1 MANDRA
7 KRNKDTRKQLLRPV
21 QLIVFALICSLF
33 AGGVTLF
40 GMGFAQD
47 ERVPGQTERALVVA
61 LIVFGITFIVVLLVM
76 ALLLL
81 AVDPKQIEKPVDRG
95 VLMDAATPSSATAA
109 TDNASDNAPADTG
122 SATAIVDAPAA
133 PPSEK
138 AADASSSPVPADS
151 TAPDAPAQPITKPP
165 VSE

>member
-40 GMGFAQD
+40 GMGFVQD
-47 ERVPGQTERALVVA
+47 ERVPGQTERAFVVA

-95 VLMDAATPSSATAA
+95 VLMDAATPST
-109 TDNASDNAPADTG
+109 
-122 SATAIVDAPAA
+122 ATAIVDAPAA
-133 PPSEK
+133 TPSEK
-138 AADASSSPVPADS
+138 ASDASSSPVPADS

-165 VSE
+165 VSD